1 MLISGIGFPYGVG
14 VIMAVAIMFYTL
26 YIAKDELGKMER
38 VIERDQSR
46 HKGNQLNHNTSSQE
60 LEGIVEND
68 ISKSANKL
76 AESDNNDK
84 SEKDK
89 LEILDL
95 EGQFLIFKC
104 ICGFSFFVMIVSV
117 VLILSSVFSN
127 GLSLWNLIFKSIFF
141 VVSAYGTL
149 ASFVRTFEINDKIKK
164 ADLRKSKINKW

>member
-14 VIMAVAIMFYTL
+14 VIMAVATMFYTL
-26 YIAKDELGKMER
+26 HIAKDELGKMER
-38 VIERDQSR
+38 AIEKDQNR

-60 LEGIVEND
+60 L
-68 ISKSANKL
+68 
-76 AESDNNDK
+76 AESYNNDK
-84 SEKDK
+84 SGKDK

-127 GLSLWNLIFKSIFF
+127 GLSLWNLIFKSIIF

-149 ASFVRTFEINDKIKK
+149 ASFARAFEAKDKIKK
-164 ADLRKSKINKW
+164 ADLRKTDEENQVKNSQGSENL